1 MSTVIDTL
9 IFDRTNKDLQD
20 DTDKAY
26 ISYTDLNRVENACK
40 YLADLFGISIKTK
53 TWLMSD
59 FRTESEMERIRSNIL
74 LLKKSYYDLP
84 GATDV
89 PNVITYTNIKQAN
102 DIEKIL
108 YELNAFYEDV
118 LSGKKRLSFK
128 IGNRALGNRRR

>member
-26 ISYTDLNRVENACK
+26 ISYNDLNRVENACK

>member
-9 IFDRTNKDLQD
+9 IFDRTNSDLEK

-26 ISYTDLNRVENACK
+26 ISYADLNRVENACK
-40 YLADLFGISIKTK
+40 YLADLFGVSIETK

-74 LLKKSYYDLP
+74 LLKKSFYDLP

-89 PNVITYTNIKQAN
+89 PNAITYINIKQAN

-108 YELNAFYEDV
+108 YELNAFYEDI
-118 LSGKKRLSFK
+118 LSGKKRFSFK
-128 IGNRALGNRRR
+128 IGNRPLGNRR

>member
-26 ISYTDLNRVENACK
+26 ISYADLNRVENACK

-108 YELNAFYEDV
+108 Y
-118 LSGKKRLSFK
+118 
-128 IGNRALGNRRR
+128 